1 MKVAPVLIL
10 ALLAG
15 ACAGNEGEGVDP
27 SSSSTTPSTTTSAPA
42 TTPTTIAPTTTVP
55 TTTAAPVELDLI
67 NPVAGT
73 LAGVSV
79 GEGPVDPM
87 IETLTSAYGPP
98 NDDTGWGPFECLA
111 GTFRFLFWDTLSL
124 YLAETQDAQTVFGY
138 QLDADAGVEGEVIEL
153 PDGID
158 LGMPYARSAEL
169 YPDGAYTHD
178 SVQLDGVV
186 LQDEPLLRVVG
197 QHSVDGSAPLTE
209 IWVGLIPVCD

>member
-1 MKVAPVLIL
+1 MKLAPVLIL

-15 ACAGNEGEGVDP
+15 ACAGNEGEGAGP
-27 SSSSTTPSTTTSAPA
+27 SSSSTTPSTTTSAP
-42 TTPTTIAPTTTVP
+42 TTTTTTIAPATTAP

-79 GEGPVDPM
+79 GAGPVDPM

-98 NDDTGWGPFECLA
+98 NEDTGWGPFECLA

-124 YLAETQDAQTVFGY
+124 YLDETEGAQTVFGY
-138 QLDADAGVEGEVIEL
+138 ELGADAGVDGEVIEL
-153 PDGID
+153 PDGIE
-158 LGMPYARSAEL
+158 LGMPYAQSVEL

-178 SVQLDGVV
+178 SLQLDGVV

-209 IWVGLIPVCD
+209 IWVGLVPVCD